1 MNNGLN
7 LMRIHVNA
15 ISKNDVI
22 QKFHFKLMKF
32 TLLQFGVKFN
42 LPKLLQ
48 NQTYMVLM
56 ILHVFWENEDDIDVT
71 NHEIIQVFTKGIV
84 H

>member
-1 MNNGLN
+1 
-7 LMRIHVNA
+7 
-15 ISKNDVI
+15 
-22 QKFHFKLMKF
+22 
-32 TLLQFGVKFN
+32 
-42 LPKLLQ
+42 
-48 NQTYMVLM
+48 M